1 MTNRFSDT
9 LSFRARRGIFTI
21 YKFLSQTFTALQSL
35 RLTDPLCERR
45 RERFS
50 TRDRISNPHAFKN
63 PMVLLGQCGI
73 VENFVYFDRAVE
85 KIHPSHRPILNSNCN
100 FCLLT
105 HELFSYTKN
114 RGFRCGKLCGKL
126 WKPCGKLCGKVGVGD
141 FSTGFSTE
149 FSTIP
154 QRGQRHSTACRY
166 ACRVRSAVVCHEN
179 RFACW
184 RAFSRRRVRKSS

>member
-1 MTNRFSDT
+1 M
-9 LSFRARRGIFTI
+9 
-21 YKFLSQTFTALQSL
+21 
-35 RLTDPLCERR
+35 ERT
-45 RERFS
+45 REKFS

-85 KIHPSHRPILNSNCN
+85 KIRPSKRPILNSNCN

-105 HELFSYTKN
+105 HELFSYAKH

-126 WKPCGKLCGKVGVGD
+126 WKPCGKLCGKVGVVD

-154 QRGQRHSTACRY
+154 QRGFRGTLLLADTPAGCVRRWC
-166 ACRVRSAVVCHEN
+166 AMRIALPVGGRFRVGGHG
-179 RFACW
+179 
-184 RAFSRRRVRKSS
+184 SRRR